1 MILDHPRSRMWSSC
15 LQTDA
20 QSLSLARRRR
30 GTRFCRRRAAIVA
43 ALKIPRPTA
52 PPTALANSR
61 FAFCAFGKTSSRIP
75 GWRALH
81 LSRTGASRGVA
92 RSSPGGRGTVTTSSA
107 PRIALPSTRRRK
119 SSRSSTSSGSTL
131 MRTSTACSA
140 GAPMCLP
147 PISARAARTATLAFA
162 RTRPVVI
169 VRRLSFARFEG
180 ASQDDPQQNERWERV
195 FRFAS
200 ASLVGELDP
209 SIGFTVAGLRFC
221 AEAGPAVDPVFA
233 AMTECVDAAPV
244 RPS

>member
-1 MILDHPRSRMWSSC
+1 MILGHPRFRMWSSC

-43 ALKIPRPTA
+43 ALKIPRPAA

-81 LSRTGASRGVA
+81 LSSTGASRDAA

-107 PRIALPSTRRRK
+107 PRIALPSIRRRK

-147 PISARAARTATLAFA
+147 PISARAACTASLAFA

-169 VRRLSFARFEG
+169 ARRLRLCT
-180 ASQDDPQQNERWERV
+180 
-195 FRFAS
+195 FRGRLS
-200 ASLVGELDP
+200 
-209 SIGFTVAGLRFC
+209 R
-221 AEAGPAVDPVFA
+221 
-233 AMTECVDAAPV
+233 
-244 RPS
+244 RPPTN